1 MTSALYGL
9 LVIRCIAHCLDC
21 KSLALTNSVG
31 QMMLAD
37 SFGPGDYIGLQ
48 SPRIVRE
55 DGLGLHIEIDGM

>member
-1 MTSALYGL
+1 
-9 LVIRCIAHCLDC
+9 
-21 KSLALTNSVG
+21 
-31 QMMLAD
+31 MLAD